1 MDLNFNS
8 NIDTVEFNTVEQ
20 QASARKFIAN
30 VYLYMMGALLI
41 TGIIAYR
48 YGTQAFID
56 QYFLVQTPKGQEIAP
71 LFWVVALSPVAVS
84 FALQWLIN
92 KASFPV
98 IFGLFILYSILL
110 GFSLTTIFVIYTH
123 SSIFAIFGVA
133 ALMFGIMAVLGYTT
147 KADLTRMGS
156 ILGMAFLG
164 IFIASMVNIWLKSDG
179 MSWFISLIGAI
190 IFPGLIAYHMQQL
203 KKFAYDSMMSHDQR
217 RKMELLG
224 GFTLYVLFVNL
235 FLSLLRLFGERE

>member
-1 MDLNFNS
+1 MDFLNS
-8 NIDTVEFNTVEQ
+8 NIENVEFKTFEQ
-20 QASARKFIAN
+20 QASARKFLAN

-48 YGTQAFID
+48 YGTEAFIE
-56 QYFLVQTPKGQEIAP
+56 QYYLVQTPKGVEIAP

-92 KASFPV
+92 KASFPI

-110 GFSLTTIFVIYTH
+110 GFSLSTIFVIYTH

-133 ALMFGIMAVLGYTT
+133 AAVFGVMAILGYTT
-147 KADLTRMGS
+147 SADLTKMGA
-156 ILGMAFLG
+156 ILGMAFTG
-164 IFIASMVNIWLKSDG
+164 IFIASMVNLWLGSSG
-179 MSWFISLIGAI
+179 MSWVISLIGAI
-190 IFPGLIAYHMQQL
+190 IFPGLIAFHMQQL
-203 KKFAYDSMMSHDQR
+203 KKYAYDSMLSEDQR
-217 RKMELLG
+217 RKLELLG

-235 FLSLLRLFGERE
+235 FLSLLRLFGERD